1 MQLLGTPF
9 ARVASRLG
17 LLRALLLKLNILD
30 INGLALGLFALL
42 HHIQVERILIL
53 GGAFDVSE
61 EALFFEIAFYFAE
74 VL

>member
-1 MQLLGTPF
+1 M
-9 ARVASRLG
+9 
-17 LLRALLLKLNILD
+17 LKLNILN
-30 INGLALGLFALL
+30 INRLALGLFTLL

-53 GGAFDVSE
+53 SGAFDVSE